1 MKTPLDNMWSLVHNK
16 IMNEAKP
23 VSAERSDIFDRW
35 LKELKDPRARARV
48 IVRTKRLEQGNPGD
62 VEPVGEGI
70 SEMKI
75 DYGPGYRVYYKSF
88 REKIIILLCGGDKRR
103 QQADIKE
110 AKRIANSYEKEHEN
124 EN

>member
-1 MKTPLDNMWSLVHNK
+1 MWSLVHNK

-23 VSAERSDIFDRW
+23 VSTERSDIYDKW
-35 LKELKDPRARARV
+35 LKELKDPRARARI

-70 SEMKI
+70 TEMKI
-75 DYGPGYRVYYKSF
+75 DYGPGYRIYYKEF
-88 REKIIILLCGGDKRR
+88 RKKIIILLCGGDKRR

-110 AKRIANSYEKEHEN
+110 AKRIANFYEKEYEN